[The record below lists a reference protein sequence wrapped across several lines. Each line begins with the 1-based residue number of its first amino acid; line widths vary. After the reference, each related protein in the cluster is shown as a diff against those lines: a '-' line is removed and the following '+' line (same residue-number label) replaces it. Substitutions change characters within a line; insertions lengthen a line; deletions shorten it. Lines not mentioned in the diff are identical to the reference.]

1 MSGASNK
8 VLLAIHSFLRKCINI
23 LVYGRVSRIHVFLK
37 IFILQLFKNVN
48 ASPNSHRLPLSEK
61 SFMRLQ
67 CLFVLTGLFVGRCK
81 ASLHHNSVLCR
92 SCGREVADPF
102 YLKTKTL
109 SPEFIER
116 RNRTN
121 LFGVKHPVSIE
132 RLKNPAG
139 HEFEVV
145 SFERAGGK
153 RCVSIMPYRL

>member
-1 MSGASNK
+1 
-8 VLLAIHSFLRKCINI
+8 
-23 LVYGRVSRIHVFLK
+23 
-37 IFILQLFKNVN
+37 
-48 ASPNSHRLPLSEK
+48 
-61 SFMRLQ
+61 MRLQ

-81 ASLHHNSVLCR
+81 ASLHNSVLCR

-145 SFERAGGK
+145 SFEKAGWK